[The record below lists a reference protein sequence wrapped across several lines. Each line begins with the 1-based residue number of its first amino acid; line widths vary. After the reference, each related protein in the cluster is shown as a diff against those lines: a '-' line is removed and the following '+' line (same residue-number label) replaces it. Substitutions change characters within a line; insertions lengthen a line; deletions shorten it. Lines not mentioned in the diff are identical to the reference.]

1 MRMNVDLGE
10 SSYPIMLET
19 GGLEGLGAA
28 IASVLDSPNC
38 IVVSNDVVWPLVGQ
52 SVEASLFDAGLSFS
66 LILVPDGE
74 EQKNLSRWR
83 ALVEEMLRRR
93 VDRGTVVV
101 AVGGGVIGDLAG
113 FAAATVMRGLP
124 LVQVPTTLLAM
135 VDSSVGGKT
144 GVNTDLGKN
153 LVGAFHQPRLV
164 FASMGTL
171 NTLSDEEFRS
181 GLGEVVKHGVLADRA
196 LFDLC
201 AEQAKRI
208 VERDPLVVC
217 ELVERSIRVKAGVVA
232 QDERET
238 GLRAVLN
245 LGHTVGHAI
254 ELNLLK
260 AGTPL
265 AHGVCVGLGLIAEVR
280 WAEVSGYCPEGTTGR
295 IEAVLSGLG
304 LPVVSPRIERGA
316 LLAAASF
323 DKKAVRGTLRTAIV
337 EDVGRVRLAQ
347 IPQEEV
353 RDLFNS
359 LPGFLR

>member
-1 MRMNVDLGE
+1 MTVELGDR
-10 SSYPIMLET
+10 SYPVMLDT
-19 GGLEGLGAA
+19 GGLEGLGSA
-28 IASVLDSPNC
+28 IASVLGSPRC
-38 IVVSNDVVWPLVGQ
+38 IVVSNDVVWPLLGG
-52 SVEASLFDAGLSFS
+52 SVEASLADAGLSFS

-74 EQKNLSRWR
+74 EQKNLTRWR
-83 ALVEEMLRRR
+83 GLVEEMLRRK
-93 VDRGTVVV
+93 VDRGTAVV

-153 LVGAFHQPRLV
+153 LVGAFHQPQLV

-171 NTLSDEEFRS
+171 STLSDDEFRS
-181 GLGEVVKHGVLADRA
+181 GLGEVVKHGVLGDRA
-196 LFDLC
+196 LFEVC
-201 AEQAKRI
+201 GSQAKRI
-208 VERDPLVVC
+208 VARDPLLSC

-232 QDERET
+232 QDEREA
-238 GLRAVLN
+238 GLRAILN

-254 ELNLLK
+254 EATLLRS
-260 AGTPL
+260 GSPL

-280 WAEVSGYCPEGTTGR
+280 WAEACGVCPEGTGDR
-295 IEAVLSGLG
+295 VQSVLSGLG
-304 LPVVSPRIERGA
+304 LPIRSPPIELDE
-316 LLAAASF
+316 LLNAASF
-323 DKKAVRGTLRTAIV
+323 DKKVVRGTLRTAIV
-337 EDVGRVRLAQ
+337 EDIGRVRLTE

>member
-1 MRMNVDLGE
+1 MNVDLGE
-10 SSYPIMLET
+10 RSYPIILET
-19 GGLEGLGAA
+19 GGLEGLGSA
-28 IASVLDSPNC
+28 IESVLGSPRC

-52 SVEASLFDAGLSFS
+52 SIEASLSDAGLSFS
-66 LILVPDGE
+66 VILVADGE
-74 EQKNLSRWR
+74 EKKNLSQWR
-83 ALVEEMLRRR
+83 SLVEEMLRRR
-93 VDRGTVVV
+93 VDRGTAVV

-144 GVNTDLGKN
+144 GVNTSLGKN

-164 FASMGTL
+164 FASMATL
-171 NTLSDEEFRS
+171 STLSDDEFRS

-201 AEQAKRI
+201 AQQAKRI
-208 VERDPLVVC
+208 LARDPLLSC
-217 ELVERSIRVKAGVVA
+217 ELVERSIRVKAGVVS

-238 GLRAVLN
+238 GIRAVLN

-254 ELNLLK
+254 ETTLLGL
-260 AGTPL
+260 GTPL
-265 AHGVCVGLGLIAEVR
+265 AHGVCVGLGLIAEVG
-280 WAEVSGYCPEGTTGR
+280 WAEACGSCPEGTARR
-295 IEAVLSGLG
+295 IEAVLSGLE
-304 LPVVSPRIERGA
+304 LPICPPPMERDS
-316 LLAAASF
+316 LLEAASF
-323 DKKAVRGTLRTAIV
+323 DKKAVRGKLRTAIV
-337 EDVGRVRLAQ
+337 EDIGRVRL
-347 IPQEEV
+347 IEVPHEEV

>member
-1 MRMNVDLGE
+1 MTVELGDR
-10 SSYPIMLET
+10 SYPIMLET
-19 GGLEGLGAA
+19 GGLEGLGSA
-28 IASVLDSPNC
+28 IASVLGSPRC
-38 IVVSNDVVWPLVGQ
+38 IVVSNDVVWPLLG
-52 SVEASLFDAGLSFS
+52 SCVEASLADAGLSFS

-74 EQKNLSRWR
+74 EQKNLTRWR
-83 ALVEEMLRRR
+83 ALVEEMLKRR
-93 VDRGTVVV
+93 VDRATAVV

-144 GVNTDLGKN
+144 GVNTELGKN

-164 FASMGTL
+164 FASMGSL
-171 NTLSDEEFRS
+171 STLSDEEFRS

-196 LFDLC
+196 LFELC
-201 AEQAKRI
+201 ESQAKRI
-208 VERDPLVVC
+208 VARDPLLSC

-238 GLRAVLN
+238 GLRAILN

-254 ELNLLK
+254 EATLLRS
-260 AGTPL
+260 GSPL
-265 AHGVCVGLGLIAEVR
+265 AHGLCVGLGLIAEVR
-280 WAEVSGYCPEGTTGR
+280 WAEAGGFCPEGTGDR
-295 IEAVLSGLG
+295 VQSVLSGLG
-304 LPVVSPRIERGA
+304 LPIRPPPIEQDE
-316 LLAAASF
+316 LMKAASF

-337 EDVGRVRLAQ
+337 EDIGRVRLTE